1 MVNAVARRRSFDDMN
16 CSIARALDVVGEWWT
31 LLVIRECFRGVRR
44 FDGFVERLGIA
55 PNILTARLRR
65 LVEHGVL
72 EERAYQ
78 EHPPRVEY
86 RLTAKGRDVYP
97 VIVAL
102 LGWGD
107 RWYAQD
113 GPPVVLMHAAC
124 EHRADPQLVCGHCG
138 EKLDPRN
145 TRAIPGRGAAE
156 RAPSLVSAAHPR

>member
-1 MVNAVARRRSFDDMN
+1 VARRRSFDDMN
-16 CSIARALDVVGEWWT
+16 CSIARALDVIGEWWT
-31 LLVIRECFRGVRR
+31 LLVMRECFRGVRR
-44 FDGFVERLGIA
+44 FDGFIERLGIA

-78 EHPPRVEY
+78 DHPRRVEY

-124 EHRADPQLVCGHCG
+124 EHRADAQLVCGHCG

-145 TRAIPGRGAAE
+145 VRAVPGRGAAE
-156 RAPSLVSAAHPR
+156 PAPSLVSAAHAR

>member
-1 MVNAVARRRSFDDMN
+1 MARRRSFDEMN
-16 CSIARALDVVGEWWT
+16 CSIARALDVIGEWWT
-31 LLVIRECFRGVRR
+31 LLVIREAFRGVRR

-65 LVEHGVL
+65 LVEHDVF

-78 EHPPRVEY
+78 ARPVRVDY
-86 RLTAKGRDVYP
+86 RLTAKGRDLYP

-107 RWYAQD
+107 RWYAKD

-124 EHRADPQLVCGHCG
+124 DRRADPKLVCGHCG
-138 EKLDPRN
+138 ERLDPRHV
-145 TRAIPGRGAAE
+145 RAVPGRGADEAE
-156 RAPSLVSAAHPR
+156 PSLVSAASSSGR